1 MMFPPPSRRRDPF
14 SRRSMLRARV
24 LTAYRASPLHAHVR
38 ALEEICDVLTPF
50 LCVLA
55 MVLAT
60 SYICL
65 EPLVRYGDRLTPAIE
80 TQSVASLDG
89 MGSGL

>member
-1 MMFPPPSRRRDPF
+1 MF
-14 SRRSMLRARV
+14 RARV
-24 LTAYRASPLHAHVR
+24 LTAYRASPLHARVR
-38 ALEEICDVLTPF
+38 ALEAICDILTPF

-55 MVLAT
+55 LVLAT

-65 EPLVRYGDRLTPAIE
+65 EPLVRHGDRLTPATE
-80 TQSVASLDG
+80 AQSVAALDG